1 MGNKLDLPGMI
12 AFDDR
17 SAFEKLLSL
26 TVGDEKGRE
35 YADRLLNRYGSLS
48 TVLSEGEE
56 ELCRIC
62 GSSMNTALFIKLIA
76 YVNSRRITD
85 NFTFGVEHTEYELR
99 EFISALF
106 LGTSVETV
114 YAILISSSGKTLS
127 AEHISNGTVNGSD
140 IIPRKILELAK
151 IKGAKGVILAHNH
164 PKGSISASK
173 DDIFTTGRLYNLF
186 GSVGIKL
193 MAHYIVADGEIG
205 RIEMSMSCGI
215 DYNI

>member
-151 IKGAKGVILAHNH
+151 KKGAKGVILAHNH

-205 RIEMSMSCGI
+205 RIEMSMSCGL